1 MNIKF
6 ISLTLKFIMNIQIR
20 EAKKDDMK
28 YVIEL
33 ITELAVFEKEPSAV
47 VISSDDLIN
56 DGFGNN
62 PLFSCFVALVD
73 NKISGMCLGYP
84 RYSTWKGPTMHLEDL
99 IVTQSMRGKGIGFAL
114 FSHFIKFSHL
124 KNVRRIEW
132 AVLDWN
138 VEAINFYKKNGA
150 YVSKEWQ
157 IAQMNELAINN
168 FISKNEDI

>member
-1 MNIKF
+1 MNV
-6 ISLTLKFIMNIQIR
+6 QIR

-28 YVIEL
+28 DVIEL
-33 ITELAVFEKEPSAV
+33 INELAVFEKEPSAV
-47 VISSDDLIN
+47 VISSKDLIK
-56 DGFGNN
+56 DGFGEK
-62 PLFSCFVALVD
+62 PLFSCFVALV
-73 NKISGMCLGYP
+73 NNRISGMCLGYP

-99 IVTQSMRGKGIGFAL
+99 IVTQNMRGKGIGFAL

-138 VEAINFYKKNGA
+138 IDAINFYKKNGA

-157 IAQMNELAINN
+157 IAQMNEIAINN
-168 FISKNEDI
+168 FISKNENI